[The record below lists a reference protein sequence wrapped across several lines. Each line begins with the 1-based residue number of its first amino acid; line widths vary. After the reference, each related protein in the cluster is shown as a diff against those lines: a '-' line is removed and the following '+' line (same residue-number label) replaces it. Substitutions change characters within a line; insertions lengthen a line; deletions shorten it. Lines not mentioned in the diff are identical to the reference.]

1 MIKWLRKSTSGMVV
15 VTILRLYLGIEW
27 TLDGFEKLT
36 KGFDASGFIMGALK
50 NPVMNSTGHPAY
62 PWFTSF
68 LKSAVKPHIGVF
80 NFIVPWGE
88 LLVGLGILFGTLTL
102 TAAFFGVIM
111 NLCYLFAGTVSVN
124 PLYLILEFIILAAG
138 LNASKIGLDRWI
150 IPWMRSKWP
159 WLKRSVL

>member
-68 LKSAVKPHIGVF
+68 LKSAVKPHIGSSISLSHGV
-80 NFIVPWGE
+80 NYW
-88 LLVGLGILFGTLTL
+88 LVL
-102 TAAFFGVIM
+102 AF
-111 NLCYLFAGTVSVN
+111 YLA
-124 PLYLILEFIILAAG
+124 P
-138 LNASKIGLDRWI
+138 
-150 IPWMRSKWP
+150 
-159 WLKRSVL
+159 